1 MKELL
6 VILMLWIGANTNYN
20 IDFPVP
26 EVLRMDKAPLEYQY
40 FKGKIPKDSDVHG
53 FYHLKDKTIYI
64 RGEYPINH
72 PWSQGLI
79 LHELLHYIQDMN
91 NTKFG
96 CVAEMEREV
105 WPLQQKYLKE
115 VHEFDW
121 DYDKIWYMIISSCE
135 EY

>member
-1 MKELL
+1 M
-6 VILMLWIGANTNYN
+6 VS
-20 IDFPVP
+20 
-26 EVLRMDKAPLEYQY
+26 R
-40 FKGKIPKDSDVHG
+40 
-53 FYHLKDKTIYI
+53 
-64 RGEYPINH
+64 
-72 PWSQGLI
+72 LI

-91 NTKFG
+91 NVKFG
-96 CVAEMEREV
+96 CVAEMERDV